1 MSWMWCDRVP
11 TLHALTQA
19 ASVSTSEVRMKLKYY
34 LDCWLNC
41 LCDISLSDK
50 LGVCTC
56 LPSLLKYPSF
66 ISVIPKMALAVG
78 RGPRGRDSHF
88 IPPLPAPANA
98 RPAFASCRFHPDA
111 EWCVYMRARVCVCE
125 VHMRISGP
133 TYFLSVYLSDLDTH
147 RHIHSDGKVL
157 VPLHSDLWPV
167 GNSPTEIPLG
177 CSNIALKGEWIKM
190 ERKEQEEVKQACL
203 SHKLWHPIKCL
214 VNTTCLSRS
223 VFNERNLRSIS
234 RT

>member
-111 EWCVYMRARVCVCE
+111 EVCVC
-125 VHMRISGP
+125 VCVGS
-133 TYFLSVYLSDLDTH
+133 TCVYLAPLISYQYTYLTWIHTDTS
-147 RHIHSDGKVL
+147 IV
-157 VPLHSDLWPV
+157 
-167 GNSPTEIPLG
+167 
-177 CSNIALKGEWIKM
+177 M
-190 ERKEQEEVKQACL
+190 E
-203 SHKLWHPIKCL
+203 KC
-214 VNTTCLSRS
+214 
-223 VFNERNLRSIS
+223 
-234 RT
+234 